1 MSVDIIHGDCL
12 STFKDVRGLASIVS
26 DPPSGTSFMQ
36 LGFDS
41 AKGGRDKWIPYFAE
55 RFKVAREA
63 TERGAYGLFWGFG
76 KTAHWTACALDDAG
90 WEYIRPIGHLHGQG
104 WPKAQSQLKPAWE
117 IWHLVRW
124 GTGGVQD
131 LQIDRCRV
139 RRSAPLQAHN
149 GTDKGYGGKRP
160 YTPGDAGK
168 ILQDAGS
175 WPPDFLA
182 THCPACREVGSRKVR
197 SGARPNCTGRDY
209 GHENMRIGGSLEPC
223 TYKALPSNPDGT
235 ETVPAWSC
243 LAACTC
249 GLASLS
255 PAGGAP
261 ERCPGC
267 GEERWWACPVA
278 ELDGQ
283 SGETTSGSGIKG
295 KRTQKS
301 TYGTPTQDLT
311 TEWEGD
317 SGGASRFFP
326 TFHYD
331 AKASAR
337 ERQAGCE
344 GLLWVK
350 DKAAPIGWRR
360 VTRAEYDA
368 APAFVPKKKGEPE
381 ANRATGNVHATIKPV
396 GAGEEDGL
404 MRWLVRLI
412 TPPGGNVG
420 DITLGSGS
428 TAVACQIEGHDFTG
442 CDIDP
447 GAVDIARAR
456 TAFWTPERHRL
467 ELRNAAALRAE
478 EKRQEAAAA
487 RGQLDIFARSA

>member
-1 MSVDIIHGDCL
+1 MADIRHGDCL
-12 STFKDVRGLASIVS
+12 DVFKDVHGLASICA
-26 DPPSGTSFMQ
+26 DPPGGGSFMQ
-36 LGFDS
+36 MAFDHH
-41 AKGGRDKWIPYFAE
+41 KGGRDGWIKDIAP

-63 TERGAYGLFWGFG
+63 TERGAWGLFWSFPR
-76 KTAHWTACALDDAG
+76 TAHWTACALDDAG
-90 WEYIRPIGHLHGQG
+90 WEVVSSVEHIHGQG
-104 WPKAQSQLKPAWE
+104 WPKGRSQMKPAKE
-117 IWHLVRW
+117 IWWLVRW
-124 GTGGVQD
+124 GGVTP

-139 RRSAPLQAHN
+139 RRSAGEAGTKCSHFPGPCPGHGPSKAQSGPTIHVNN
-149 GTDKGYGGKRP
+149 GD
-160 YTPGDAGK
+160 PG
-168 ILQDAGS
+168 GS
-175 WPPDFLA
+175 WPPDAVFS
-182 THCPACREVGSRKVR
+182 HCPACKEVGARKVQSQPASSRGR
-197 SGARPNCTGRDY
+197 SARIFTEKGAQREGVVLGY
-209 GHENMRIGGSLEPC
+209 GS
-223 TYKALPSNPDGT
+223 DGT

-283 SGETTSGSGIKG
+283 SGELQTDKHKPGREYGKG
-295 KRTQKS
+295 NQFMTRGEGAVKLPR
-301 TYGTPTQDLT
+301 G
-311 TEWEGD
+311 EWNPHPGG
-317 SGGASRFFP
+317 GGASRFFP

-360 VTRAEYDA
+360 VDQAEHAATPEKDRAQ
-368 APAFVPKKKGEPE
+368 
-381 ANRATGNVHATIKPV
+381 GNVHSTIKPI
-396 GAGEEDGL
+396 GCGEDDGL

-412 TPPGGNVG
+412 TPVGGRVG
-420 DITLGSGS
+420 DPFLGSGS
-428 TAVACQIEGHDFTG
+428 TAVACQIEGHGFVG

-456 TAFWTPERHRL
+456 VAFWTPERYRL
-467 ELRNAAALRAE
+467 ELVNAAALRAE
-478 EKRQEAAAA
+478 EKRREEAEAK
-487 RGQLDIFARSA
+487 GQLDWTKGL

>member
-1 MSVDIIHGDCL
+1 MIVHGDCL
-12 STFKDVRGLASIVS
+12 EVFKGVHGLASICA
-26 DPPSGTSFMQ
+26 DPPGGGSFMQ
-36 LGFDS
+36 LNFDHH
-41 AKGGRDKWIPYFAE
+41 KGGRDGWIKDIAP
-55 RFKVAREA
+55 RFRIAREA
-63 TERGAYGLFWGFG
+63 TERGAWGLFWSFPR
-76 KTAHWTACALDDAG
+76 TAHWTACALDDAG
-90 WEYIRPIGHLHGQG
+90 WEVVSSIEHIHGQG
-104 WPKAQSQLKPAWE
+104 WPKGRSQLKPAKE
-117 IWHLVRW
+117 IWWLVRW
-124 GTGGVQD
+124 GGVTP

-139 RRSAPLQAHN
+139 RRSAPIKAQVSGGSKLYDHGRGA
-149 GTDKGYGGKRP
+149 KGGHLTEP
-160 YTPGDAGK
+160 H
-168 ILQDAGS
+168 DAGS
-175 WPPDFLA
+175 WPPDLVLS
-182 THCPACREVGSRKVR
+182 HCPSCKEVGARKVQSQPASSRGR
-197 SGARPNCTGRDY
+197 SARIFTEKGAQREGVVLGY
-209 GHENMRIGGSLEPC
+209 GS
-223 TYKALPSNPDGT
+223 DGT

-283 SGETTSGSGIKG
+283 SGET
-295 KRTQKS
+295 KS
-301 TYGTPTQDLT
+301 SDRPRNNSAPNKVYGEASEQWT
-311 TEWEGD
+311 THGHDD

-360 VTRAEYDA
+360 VDQAEHAATPEKDRAQ
-368 APAFVPKKKGEPE
+368 
-381 ANRATGNVHATIKPV
+381 GNVHSTIKPI
-396 GAGEEDGL
+396 GCGEDDGL

-412 TPPGGNVG
+412 TPVGGRVG
-420 DITLGSGS
+420 DPFLGSGS
-428 TAVACQIEGHDFTG
+428 TAVACQIEGHGFVG

-456 TAFWTPERHRL
+456 VAFWTPERYRL
-467 ELRNAAALRAE
+467 ELVNAAALRAE
-478 EKRQEAAAA
+478 EKRREEAEAK
-487 RGQLDIFARSA
+487 GQLDWTKGL

>member
-1 MSVDIIHGDCL
+1 VGELVHGDCL
-12 STFKDVRGLASIVS
+12 SVFADVRGLASIVS
-26 DPPSGTSFMQ
+26 DPPGGGSFMG
-36 LGFDS
+36 LAFDS
-41 AKGGRDKWIPYFAE
+41 AKGGRDGWIAAMAP
-55 RFKVAREA
+55 RFRVAREA
-63 TERGAYGLFWGFG
+63 TERGAWGLFWSFPR
-76 KTAHWTACALDDAG
+76 TAHWTACALDDAG
-90 WEYIRPIGHLHGQG
+90 WDVVSCIEHVHGQG
-104 WPKAQSQLKPAWE
+104 WPKGRSQLKPAKE
-117 IWHLVRW
+117 IWWLVRW
-124 GTGGVQD
+124 GGVTP

-139 RRSAPLQAHN
+139 RRSDPIRPFVSPRECSGLMNTLENKPRPLFEAH
-149 GTDKGYGGKRP
+149 
-160 YTPGDAGK
+160 
-168 ILQDAGS
+168 DAGS
-175 WPPDFLA
+175 WPPDLVLS
-182 THCPACREVGSRKVR
+182 HCPACKEVGVRKVR
-197 SGARPNCTGRDY
+197 GAHPMGQGKARGVGFMGGASGLNC
-209 GHENMRIGGSLEPC
+209 
-223 TYKALPSNPDGT
+223 KASQIVDEDGT
-235 ETVPAWSC
+235 ETLPAWSC

-267 GEERWWACPVA
+267 GEERWWCCPVA

-283 SGETTSGSGIKG
+283 SGESTSQAGIRCNTNKGSAAGM
-295 KRTQKS
+295 S
-301 TYGTPTQDLT
+301 GTFRQGDLLAPYA
-311 TEWEGD
+311 D

-360 VTRAEYDA
+360 VNAAEHAAASEKDRAQ
-368 APAFVPKKKGEPE
+368 
-381 ANRATGNVHATIKPV
+381 GNAHATIKGI
-396 GAGEEDGL
+396 GAGEDDGL

-412 TPPGGNVG
+412 TPPGGRVG
-420 DITLGSGS
+420 DPFLGSGS
-428 TAVACQIEGHDFTG
+428 TAVACQIEGHDFIG

-467 ELRNAAALRAE
+467 ELTASAALRAE
-478 EKRQEAAAA
+478 EKRQEEAAA
-487 RGQLDIFARSA
+487 RGQLDWTRGL

>member
-1 MSVDIIHGDCL
+1 
-12 STFKDVRGLASIVS
+12 
-26 DPPSGTSFMQ
+26 
-36 LGFDS
+36 
-41 AKGGRDKWIPYFAE
+41 
-55 RFKVAREA
+55 
-63 TERGAYGLFWGFG
+63 
-76 KTAHWTACALDDAG
+76 LDDAG
-90 WEYIRPIGHLHGQG
+90 WEVVSCIEHVHGQG
-104 WPKAQSQLKPAWE
+104 WPKGRSQLKPAKE
-117 IWHLVRW
+117 IWWLVRW
-124 GTGGVQD
+124 GGVTP

-139 RRSAPLQAHN
+139 RRSESLN
-149 GTDKGYGGKRP
+149 GGAYSKSNQENSMFGLGYTGREYEQP
-160 YTPGDAGK
+160 
-168 ILQDAGS
+168 AGS
-175 WPPDFLA
+175 WPPDLLL
-182 THCPACREVGSRKVR
+182 THAPACREVGVRKVR
-197 SGARPNCTGRDY
+197 SATGHGNSGSSILKNTTARGINTS
-209 GHENMRIGGSLEPC
+209 HGGS
-223 TYKALPSNPDGT
+223 DGT

-283 SGETTSGSGIKG
+283 SGTLTSGARAAGVRKG
-295 KRTQKS
+295 LGYHGADGDGGPAIEAS
-301 TYGTPTQDLT
+301 
-311 TEWEGD
+311 EGG
-317 SGGASRFFP
+317 SSRFFP

-360 VTRAEYDA
+360 VSAEEHAA
-368 APAFVPKKKGEPE
+368 APDDSE
-381 ANRATGNVHATIKPV
+381 ARSKHGARSLEGVREAPRAVGNIHSTIKPI
-396 GAGEEDGL
+396 GAGEDDGL

-412 TPPGGNVG
+412 TPPGGRVG
-420 DITLGSGS
+420 DPFLGSGS
-428 TAVACQIEGHDFTG
+428 TAVACQIEGHPFEG

-456 TAFWTPERHRL
+456 AAFWTPERHRL
-467 ELRNAAALRAE
+467 ELVNAAALRAE
-478 EKRQEAAAA
+478 EKRQEEAAA
-487 RGQLDIFARSA
+487 RGQLDWTRGL